1 MPVINFPMNGPVPPN
16 GPPYLESREPLDV
29 LVQLLNT
36 RLPDGRLVR
45 DVAIEAL
52 AGNEDAEARMG
63 FLGLRCEHGAIVL
76 ASPAF
81 FSRALPVVYENGGL
95 YAFHAVGGI
104 TPDGKAMN

>member
-1 MPVINFPMNGPVPPN
+1 MNGPVPPI
-16 GPPYLESREPLDV
+16 GPPYLEGREPLDV
-29 LVQLLNT
+29 LVQLLET
-36 RLPDGRLVR
+36 QLADGMSVR

-81 FSRALPVVYENGGL
+81 FSRALPVIYENGGL
-95 YAFHAVGGI
+95 YAFHDAGGI
-104 TPDGKAMN
+104 TPDGKALS